1 MRFLSSWG
9 VELRVGLEEIF
20 SEVGV
25 LDHAYRCMLDVEM
38 GICASRVVGL
48 VVLDRKIRLRMP
60 LLR

>member
-1 MRFLSSWG
+1 M
-9 VELRVGLEEIF
+9 GLEEIF

-38 GICASRVVGL
+38 GICASPRGL

>member
-1 MRFLSSWG
+1 M
-9 VELRVGLEEIF
+9 GLEEIF